1 MGGDTDF
8 DLFMGNGRNS
18 DFNRTRGKHFTNRRI
33 GTDATGGDFDGLTGF
48 SGKGGHV
55 HCVDTIETGRLCLM
69 TLLFVYLAIAIGISF
84 VCSILEAVL
93 LSITPSYVE
102 KTLTAKPRAG
112 RLLTTAKQRLDE
124 SLSSILILNTFA
136 HTMGAAGV
144 GSQAILIYGE
154 KWETLIAV
162 LLTLAILYFSEII
175 PKTLGATYWQNLAI
189 PAAFLIKWLVKL
201 VYPLVWISTR
211 LTKLFRKNRRNE
223 ITREEI
229 IALASLG
236 HKYGSLVEQENVY
249 LSNVLRLREI
259 RTEQILTPRSVVHM
273 FEQSISVTDALNDP
287 RTREFTRMPIYN
299 DTPDQITGKV
309 IKHDLF
315 EAERSGNGDK
325 PISDYAKEIDR
336 VSEKLPVQQLLDLF
350 IKHRAHLFLVEDEF
364 GQTAGIVTLE
374 DAIETLLGREIVDES
389 DTIEDMQE
397 LAKTKYRERLR
408 KDDKTLSD

>member
-1 MGGDTDF
+1 LSFGEDGD
-8 DLFMGNGRNS
+8 G
-18 DFNRTRGKHFTNRRI
+18 DFNGAGGKDFTYRGM
-33 GTDATGGDFDGLTGF
+33 GTDATGGDLDGLTGF
-48 SGKGGHV
+48 TGECDHIR
-55 HCVDTIETGRLCLM
+55 CLDTTETCRLFLM
-69 TLLFVYLAIAIGISF
+69 TLLFVYLAIAIGVSF
-84 VCSILEAVL
+84 LCSILEAVL

-102 KTLTAKPRAG
+102 ITLADKPRAG
-112 RLLTTAKQRLDE
+112 RLLTTVKQRLDE

-136 HTMGAAGV
+136 HTMGAVGV

-175 PKTLGATYWQNLAI
+175 PKTLGATFWQKLAI
-189 PAAFLIKWLVKL
+189 PSAFLINWLVKL
-201 VYPLVWISTR
+201 VYPLVWLSTR
-211 LTKLFRKNRRNE
+211 LTKLFSNGGINE

-236 HKYGSLVEQENVY
+236 HKGGSLFQQENKY
-249 LSNVLRLREI
+249 LSNMLRLREI
-259 RTEQILTPRSVVHM
+259 PTEQILTPRSVVHM

-287 RTREFTRMPIYN
+287 RTREFTRMPIY
-299 DTPDQITGKV
+299 DETPDHITGKV

-315 EAERSGNGDK
+315 EAERTGNGEK
-325 PISDYAKEIDR
+325 PISSYMKKINR
-336 VSEKLPVQQLLDLF
+336 VSEKLPVQHLLDLF

-374 DAIETLLGREIVDES
+374 DAIETMLGREIVDES